1 MQSSA
6 PSPFDIPDEIDRARR
21 GWPLRA
27 YTSGSFSLADEF
39 HLRSDSLLF
48 RLIGAKRS
56 PRRAGKGRQTR
67 RDDGEFKENMNSSI
81 RPGRRRVLR
90 APFRLAYNV

>member
-6 PSPFDIPDEIDRARR
+6 PSPLDIPDEIDRTRR
-21 GWPLRA
+21 GWSLR
-27 YTSGSFSLADEF
+27 TGGSFSLTDEF

-56 PRRAGKGRQTR
+56 PGRAGKDRQTR

-90 APFRLAYNV
+90 APFRPAYNV